1 MISLEY
7 DINVNATFGSSNL
20 NAGNVTVI
28 AVLFSFFSPIIVQ
41 SSNAGPISRLDT
53 WIRRVD
59 MIGVNFTIL
68 TTATK
73 KEVWF

>member
-1 MISLEY
+1 MLLLLH
-7 DINVNATFGSSNL
+7 SSNL

-28 AVLFSFFSPIIVQ
+28 AVLFSCFSPIIVQ
-41 SSNAGPISRLDT
+41 SSNAGPISRLYT

-73 KEVWF
+73 KKLWF